1 MSAPSVRRTSP
12 CARAGCDR
20 PRTARPIGADRV
32 RPFTPSAYGGQGR
45 LTRPI
50 IGWAAKSGDKA
61 RGKRRRGH
69 GGRSQGA
76 GRTGRTA
83 VQGRGAGAGRTA
95 RREGRSGRLCG
106 LTAVNFPKALYL
118 QHARPGVLLHRH
130 PDFQKLDTCQP
141 AQPRIPRTAARFV
154 RTAAPR
160 TRVAPPTPRAPRTER
175 ARRPHHGRRRALDL
189 LSRKP
194 RGSHMHGTHPR
205 GPRRA
210 DYFAASSRPTRYGKV
225 VQQAPRFWP
234 WNAKL

>member
-12 CARAGCDR
+12 CTRAGCDR
-20 PRTARPIGADRV
+20 PRTARPIGGQSRTAVYTFSIRRAGASDTPHNWLGGKIGRQGAGE
-32 RPFTPSAYGGQGR
+32 TPSGARRTVAGG
-45 LTRPI
+45 
-50 IGWAAKSGDKA
+50 
-61 RGKRRRGH
+61 
-69 GGRSQGA
+69 

-83 VQGRGAGAGRTA
+83 VQGRGAGAAVRGGRTA
-95 RREGRSGRLCG
+95 VRADSCKLSESVVLTTRATRRFAAQAPG
-106 LTAVNFPKALYL
+106 LSEI
-118 QHARPGVLLHRH
+118 RH
-130 PDFQKLDTCQP
+130 LS
-141 AQPRIPRTAARFV
+141 ARTAAHPAHSRALCPHS
-154 RTAAPR
+154 RAPR
-160 TRVAPPTPRAPRTER
+160 TRVAPPTPRRTER